1 MQTFCYEIFIDL
13 DIHVHATI
21 YLQILDSLLN
31 VCHHERQFK
40 IVSSRRV
47 AWSFFQLHTS
57 TIGIFNNVLGTSLLC
72 QEHSWNVAPLQP
84 RLFVARWPNNT
95 ALFSVKKVQCK
106 TKSEHGIAF
115 VLVFRI

>member
-1 MQTFCYEIFIDL
+1 MVI
-13 DIHVHATI
+13 
-21 YLQILDSLLN
+21 
-31 VCHHERQFK
+31 
-40 IVSSRRV
+40 
-47 AWSFFQLHTS
+47 FQLHTS
-57 TIGIFNNVLGTSLLC
+57 TIGIVNNVLGTSLLC
-72 QEHSWNVAPLQP
+72 QEHPWNVAPLQP